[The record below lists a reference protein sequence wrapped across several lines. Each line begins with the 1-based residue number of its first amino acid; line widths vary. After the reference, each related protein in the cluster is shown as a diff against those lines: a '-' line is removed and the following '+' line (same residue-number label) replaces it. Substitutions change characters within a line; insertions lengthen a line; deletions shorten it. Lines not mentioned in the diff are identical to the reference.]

1 MYDAGL
7 IDIECGT
14 VFNNRK
20 IMRLTNRGVLVAR
33 GFERIQDSL
42 DAYAERLEDEPRNL
56 FRYDSGP
63 VDDSKQDYPIENF

>member
-20 IMRLTNRGVLVAR
+20 ILRLTNRGVLVAR

-42 DAYAERLEDEPRNL
+42 DTYADRHGDEPKNL
-56 FRYDSGP
+56 FRHDSSP
-63 VDDSKQDYPIENF
+63 TDAAEQD